1 MPRQGSTRRAP
12 AKRGPRKR
20 GTAGN
25 SSTAVWKTPATRE
38 ERAAWT
44 EKAHALILAAWPA
57 IVEGLIAKAAEGGYQ
72 QAKLLLDLIESAG
85 SQADMEVRE
94 MQQKQLLDVL
104 LADLGVTPEETAAAG
119 SLETTE
125 RHPPETAGRQESA
138 RQQESTGQ
146 QEVAG

>member
-1 MPRQGSTRRAP
+1 VPRQGSTRRAP
-12 AKRGPRKR
+12 AKRGSRKR

-25 SSTAVWKTPATRE
+25 GSTAVWKTPTTRE

-85 SQADMEVRE
+85 MQAAMEVRE
-94 MQQKQLLDVL
+94 MQQKRLLDVL
-104 LADLGVTPEETAAAG
+104 LEDLELTPDEAAAAG
-119 SLETTE
+119 SQETTE
-125 RHPPETAGRQESA
+125 EHQPENAGEHKMAEQPENA
-138 RQQESTGQ
+138 ETL
-146 QEVAG
+146 